1 MKVKYI
7 GFGGYMEV
15 PCYQDENGKIYF
27 DENNGRNGLNLYT
40 GAYMDCGEICGEPC
54 SRVTEPV
61 ECENPFVRSP
71 KEREYML
78 LNRLQLDCKYYINCA
93 GKCRS
98 SSLWSEKESLEIAV
112 QKFDELASLKNGMSV
127 EWLIDRMATKTEREG
142 ESMKLS
148 ESDKSY
154 FKKCGYLD
162 QDIPQIEKAIEVMQY
177 EDENDKKVSRKYVLD
192 NMDRETWLS
201 GIGRAAFHWSAA
213 RETKDGKTI
222 FFDARKL
229 FK

>member
-1 MKVKYI
+1 ML
-7 GFGGYMEV
+7 F
-15 PCYQDENGKIYF
+15 
-27 DENNGRNGLNLYT
+27 
-40 GAYMDCGEICGEPC
+40 
-54 SRVTEPV
+54 
-61 ECENPFVRSP
+61 RSLSFP
-71 KEREYML
+71 SHDM
-78 LNRLQLDCKYYINCA
+78 A
-93 GKCRS
+93 
-98 SSLWSEKESLEIAV
+98 
-112 QKFDELASLKNGMSV
+112 V

-148 ESDKSY
+148 ESDKNY

-201 GIGRAAFHWSAA
+201 GIGRASFHWSAT

>member
-1 MKVKYI
+1 MKRKTY
-7 GFGGYMEV
+7 
-15 PCYQDENGKIYF
+15 
-27 DENNGRNGLNLYT
+27 NNVL
-40 GAYMDCGEICGEPC
+40 
-54 SRVTEPV
+54 
-61 ECENPFVRSP
+61 
-71 KEREYML
+71 K
-78 LNRLQLDCKYYINCA
+78 A
-93 GKCRS
+93 GK
-98 SSLWSEKESLEIAV
+98 LIQAKGYSEKESLEIAV

-213 RETKDGKTI
+213 RETKGGKTI

>member
-1 MKVKYI
+1 MKRKTY
-7 GFGGYMEV
+7 
-15 PCYQDENGKIYF
+15 
-27 DENNGRNGLNLYT
+27 NNVL
-40 GAYMDCGEICGEPC
+40 
-54 SRVTEPV
+54 
-61 ECENPFVRSP
+61 
-71 KEREYML
+71 K
-78 LNRLQLDCKYYINCA
+78 A
-93 GKCRS
+93 GK
-98 SSLWSEKESLEIAV
+98 LIQAKGYSEKESLEIAV

-148 ESDKSY
+148 ESDKNY

-201 GIGRAAFHWSAA
+201 GIGRAAFHWSAT

-222 FFDARKL
+222 FFDARSLKIQPQKRVLKNPLNGAKIKL
-229 FK
+229 KRWRNHTKIKDCGEFQIVSETFGMCYLLAMLMSTVFHIKMNFRLIS